1 MFAHAAGADKFEGS
15 QYLLQA
21 DWHWRSADV
30 RSRRNALGTMIVVT
44 HCEVIDVTPSIL
56 DPSRGMVRVRM
67 TTLNQHDQPVQT
79 MVANLLAFRRGE
91 PAA

>member
-1 MFAHAAGADKFEGS
+1 MPIDLARLLAQKGLMFAHAAGADKFEGS

-44 HCEVIDVTPSIL
+44 CVNEQTLICMAGGSL
-56 DPSRGMVRVRM
+56 SVRVG
-67 TTLNQHDQPVQT
+67 
-79 MVANLLAFRRGE
+79 RR
-91 PAA
+91 PRSIISLT